1 MRKHVSTIGESY
13 PRLRLDLI
21 RLRLMYLIF
30 SLVLFC
36 IVLAALIDI
45 ITKDN
50 DQVRHLPKLTWVLL
64 VIFLPLIGSIIWF
77 TVGREYSAP
86 VDRGSFGDPRRW
98 DAPEPAAA
106 AAGAREK
113 STEEQLADLEREIAE
128 HKRHERIRRLQA
140 DLEERREQA

>member
-1 MRKHVSTIGESY
+1 
-13 PRLRLDLI
+13 
-21 RLRLMYLIF
+21 MYLIF

-50 DQVRHLPKLTWVLL
+50 DQIRHLPKLTWVLL

-86 VDRGSFGDPRRW
+86 VSRGSFGDPRRW
-98 DAPEPAAA
+98 ESTEPAATSTSSA
-106 AAGAREK
+106 K

-128 HKRHERIRRLQA
+128 HKRQERIRRLQA
-140 DLEERREQA
+140 DLEERRDQA